1 MKAVSGGSKEKEL
14 HVTPV
19 FTRAEFNGVIYPAGT
34 NTFIALK
41 ATSCLSGRTRE
52 TIPSNLTC
60 KRVWSH
66 GYVTGLIAFRIKP
79 KCLAYLERERYDP
92 LNVSRGLRVLRY
104 SLLLSCPSPSFFPPR
119 SSIRSTPGI
128 TLRLSRTT
136 KPRRTSAYMHT
147 DALHADTY

>member
-1 MKAVSGGSKEKEL
+1 MKAVSRCSKEKEL
-14 HVTPV
+14 H
-19 FTRAEFNGVIYPAGT
+19 RNAR
-34 NTFIALK
+34 LH
-41 ATSCLSGRTRE
+41 SGRVQRSNIPRGHEHLYRIKSDELPSGRMRE

-79 KCLAYLERERYDP
+79 KRLAYLERERYDP
-92 LNVSRGLRVLRY
+92 LNVSRGSRVLRY
-104 SLLLSCPSPSFFPPR
+104 SLLLPSPTLFVHHR
-119 SSIRSTPGI
+119 SSAHSAPGI

>member
-1 MKAVSGGSKEKEL
+1 METVSRGSKEKEL
-14 HVTPV
+14 HVTFI
-19 FTRAEFNGVIYPAGT
+19 FTRTEFNGIIYPKGM

-41 ATSCLSGRTRE
+41 VTSCLSGRTCE

-92 LNVSRGLRVLRY
+92 LNVSRGSRVLRY
-104 SLLLSCPSPSFFPPR
+104 SLLLSSPLSSPPQ
-119 SSIRSTPGI
+119 SSAHSAPGI

-147 DALHADTY
+147 DALHAYAY